1 MAGAEQKA
9 RHAVWFLRR
18 LPGGLAAP
26 RLTQLLRARPEV
38 GLELVPRGFEQLA
51 QGLGG
56 ADSPATALRTVSR
69 DTITVGQAVAALGS
83 SGDRPGGAP
92 PPW

>member
-1 MAGAEQKA
+1 VPG
-9 RHAVWFLRR
+9 RR
-18 LPGGLAAP
+18 PGTRPGPFADYLAGLAAP

-38 GLELVPRGFEQLA
+38 GLEPVPRGFEQPA
-51 QGLGG
+51 QRLGG
-56 ADSPATALRTVSR
+56 ADSLATARTVAR
-69 DTITVGQAVAALGS
+69 DAITVGQTVAALGS